1 MPLDREN
8 FFHMH
13 VYIMELDFLLQER
26 YLENNKEPH
35 GVKLLS
41 SIKLIVQWS
50 NSGLNPSH
58 SKSNNV
64 ILGMPLS
71 ECLISYIIISCLR
84 AETSFHFAHFIPPSR
99 LESKK

>member
-58 SKSNNV
+58 SKSNNFK
-64 ILGMPLS
+64 LGMPLS
-71 ECLISYIIISCLR
+71 EYVLFLIL
-84 AETSFHFAHFIPPSR
+84 
-99 LESKK
+99 L